1 MTCFLHTSGNVQCVF
16 FFCLIV
22 DGVPRV
28 GGGRGEGGGVE
39 GAAWQSINN
48 QLVLAYLPP
57 VGNFKPT

>member
-1 MTCFLHTSGNVQCVF
+1 MFNASY
-16 FFCLIV
+16 FCLIV
-22 DGVPRV
+22 DGVPRI

-57 VGNFKPT
+57 VGKFKPT